1 MGAFHLLG
9 SGPWGLGLLAE
20 AGLCHRPLKQASPGQ
35 GWVEPS
41 LSSLQGHSSVVVLR
55 RNQASALV
63 RLVKIQISRPLPQS
77 F

>member
-1 MGAFHLLG
+1 MVRDLQLKEQTLNCSVTG
-9 SGPWGLGLLAE
+9 SA
-20 AGLCHRPLKQASPGQ
+20 ASEQ